1 MSLLLVQGEQ
11 PPALE
16 VCNNNSVCAAFQSS
30 RLHSHLC
37 EPFCGQAF
45 KNATEAGAA
54 IAYRCHAGLSC
65 VAVPVTLEREN
76 FAVIGGRA
84 FLRSADYRAVAER
97 IRVGD
102 LSDLLSPELFS
113 NVIFA
118 SRNDLDDLARRIER
132 LAGEFARSHE
142 QGREREPSEGQS
154 QETHKS
160 TERSQE
166 EGETPGWN
174 SSISHHEAEACLSD
188 HSAEDQLAGLSAYAL
203 AAENFVDRYGI
214 SSMLLLRLTEKSN
227 VVVYSRGRFGELAG
241 KRGISTEFLQLTQA
255 GESTLPFFVLSDR
268 AATGSLDP
276 KSLKVFSSE
285 SEVMMFPVREGELVL
300 GALLISDMQPTEEQ
314 RTAIVQFCRDLVTP
328 FAAQRIVD
336 ELGARARFAEVVQEF
351 ARHIDA
357 TTPTEAYR
365 TILMQSAGILQS
377 SRSSLLVLDPS
388 TNELK
393 VRAAEGMREGVEG
406 ETRIKL
412 GEGIAGSVLKE
423 GKPLVVQDV
432 DAFGYGA
439 AHAARNYKSKS
450 FISYPITIS
459 GRRVAV
465 LNVTDKKDGGAYTEF
480 HLGILD
486 TLGPQMAIALDRA
499 EWQEKA
505 AQFQIMSITDPLTGL
520 LNRRYLEERL
530 EEEVNR
536 SRRNGTAMS
545 FIMLDIDDFKRYN
558 DRNGHQAGD
567 DALETTAQCLKSVLR
582 SEDVAARYGGEEF
595 SILLPQTDIDEAR
608 IIAERLR
615 SKIRS
620 TEYRFG
626 GEQPLGAVTVS
637 IGVSGF
643 TKNLDHSVAII
654 GAADRAMYV
663 AKSLGKNRVH
673 VDEESY
679 LAFVTSEISR
689 NAK

>member
-1 MSLLLVQGEQ
+1 LVQGEQ
-11 PPALE
+11 PPALA

-30 RLHSHLC
+30 GLHSHLC
-37 EPFCGQAF
+37 QPFCGQAF

-54 IAYRCHAGLSC
+54 ITYRCHAGLSC

-84 FLRSADYRAVAER
+84 FLRSAEYRAVAER

-102 LSDLLSPELFS
+102 LSDLLSTELFS

-132 LAGEFARSHE
+132 LADEFDRSHE
-142 QGREREPSEGQS
+142 QGREQEPSEGES
-154 QETHKS
+154 QDTHKS
-160 TERSQE
+160 AERPQE
-166 EGETPGWN
+166 EGETPGLN
-174 SSISHHEAEACLSD
+174 SSISQHEAEG
-188 HSAEDQLAGLSAYAL
+188 QLAGLSAYAL
-203 AAENFVDRYGI
+203 AAENFADRYGI

-241 KRGISTEFLQLTQA
+241 KWGISTEFLHLTQA
-255 GESTLPFFVLSDR
+255 GESTLPFFVLNDR
-268 AATGSLDP
+268 AATGSLDS
-276 KSLKVFSSE
+276 KSLKDFSSE

-314 RTAIVQFCRDLVTP
+314 RTAIGQFCRDLVTP
-328 FAAQRIVD
+328 FGAQRIVD
-336 ELGARARFAEVVQEF
+336 ELGARARFAEVIQEF

-357 TTPTEAYR
+357 RTPTEAYR

-465 LNVTDKKDGGAYTEF
+465 LNVTDKKDGGAYTDF
-480 HLGILD
+480 HLSILD

-545 FIMLDIDDFKRYN
+545 FVMLDIDDFKRYN

-567 DALETTAQCLKSVLR
+567 NALETTAQCLKSVLR

-615 SKIRS
+615 SKISS

-626 GEQPLGAVTVS
+626 REQPLGAVTVS

-643 TKNLDHSVAII
+643 TKNLDHAVAII